1 MRLPRPSRSQ
11 LGAGT
16 LVVAALALGQTL
28 NDRLPDG
35 SDTGRLIER
44 RVDLGRTV
52 ELRTG
57 SLTPRTVEGATS
69 VLRDIGSSIRSP
81 GVAVV
86 LRFDF
91 VSRDESTSIRYGE
104 LRDGAGGTTYVGPS
118 AERNRVSCPG
128 GPVGI
133 VVHCTAVV
141 EVDPERLAGSTMGLA
156 VDELDPRFDDMAV
169 VDLAISAAD
178 VRAWEATEN
187 LEVVVSEVDGMG

>member
-1 MRLPRPSRSQ
+1 MRWPRPSRSQ
-11 LGAGT
+11 LGTGT

-28 NDRLPDG
+28 DERLPDG
-35 SDTGRLIER
+35 EDNSRLIER
-44 RVDLGRTV
+44 PVAIGRTA

-57 SLTPRTVEGATS
+57 SLTPRSVGGSTT

-86 LRFDF
+86 LAFDF

-104 LRDGAGGTTYVGPS
+104 LRDGRGGVTVFGPS
-118 AERNRVSCPG
+118 AERNRVTCPS

-141 EVDPERLAGSTMGLA
+141 EVDPARLAEATMGLA
-156 VDELDPRFDDMAV
+156 VDEIDPRFDDIAV
-169 VDLAISAAD
+169 VDLAVSADD
-178 VRAWEATEN
+178 VRAWKTAEP

>member
-11 LGAGT
+11 LGTGT

-28 NDRLPDG
+28 DERLPDG
-35 SDTGRLIER
+35 DDSSRLIER
-44 RVDLGRTV
+44 SVTMGRTA

-57 SLTPRTVEGATS
+57 SLTPRSVDGSTT

-86 LRFDF
+86 LAFDF
-91 VSRDESTSIRYGE
+91 VSRDEPTSIRYGE
-104 LRDGAGGTTYVGPS
+104 LRDGRGGVTIFGPS
-118 AERNRVSCPG
+118 AERNRVTCPS

-141 EVDPERLAGSTMGLA
+141 EVDPARLVGATMGLA
-156 VDELDPRFDDMAV
+156 VDELDPRFDDIAV
-169 VDLAISAAD
+169 VDLAVSAAD
-178 VRAWEATEN
+178 VRAWKTAEP